1 MNTVS
6 LTGRLTALPELRR
19 TQSGTA
25 VCSFTLAV
33 KRPFSKDNSD
43 FINCVVWRQGAE
55 YLTNYGLKG
64 NLVGVTGIITSR
76 KYEDKNGNQRTVHEV
91 ICNSVE
97 ILQSKSASQE
107 DNSSE
112 EFEKP
117 YQDFEEL
124 DEDDGDLPF

>member
-25 VCSFTLAV
+25 VCSFTIAV
-33 KRPFSKDNSD
+33 KRPFTKDNSD
-43 FINCVVWRQGAE
+43 FINCVVWKQGAE

-64 NLVGVTGIITSR
+64 NLVGVTGILTSR
-76 KYEDKNGNQRTVHEV
+76 KYEDKNGTKRTVHEV

-107 DNSSE
+107 EKNTD
-112 EFEKP
+112 EFENP
-117 YQDFEEL
+117 YQDFAEL

>member
-19 TQSGTA
+19 TQSGIA
-25 VCSFTLAV
+25 VCSFTRAV

-43 FINCVVWRQGAE
+43 FINCVVWKQGAE

-76 KYEDKNGNQRTVHEV
+76 KYEDKNGNKRTVHEV

-97 ILQSKSASQE
+97 ILQSKATDRE

-112 EFEKP
+112 ELEKP